1 MKKIMFSERF
11 GLEQA
16 VLAGTKTQTRRIM
29 MPPKKFKGKTDL
41 MLEYHQRLSDNFFYD
56 CVVCDADGHELGQM
70 PLPYEIGDVV
80 AIAQNYKRAGWQPTA
95 LQ

>member
-1 MKKIMFSERF
+1 MKKIMFSERY

-41 MLEYHQRLSDNFFYD
+41 MLEYHQRLSDKFF
-56 CVVCDADGHELGQM
+56 
-70 PLPYEIGDVV
+70 
-80 AIAQNYKRAGWQPTA
+80 
-95 LQ
+95 

>member
-1 MKKIMFSERF
+1 MGDERMKKIMFSERF

-41 MLEYHQRLSDNFFYD
+41 MLEYHQRRSDNFFYD
-56 CVVCDADGHELGQM
+56 CVVCDADGH
-70 PLPYEIGDVV
+70 
-80 AIAQNYKRAGWQPTA
+80 
-95 LQ
+95 